1 MPDLKQTKLTTNFK
15 ELPPMQQENKDNKYS
30 VAFKASIS
38 KTGLVS
44 YLKNNLG
51 FTIYISTICLISFTS
66 PAQADWFQV
75 GNIRANLITPMY
87 TLINENLGFIAFAV
101 GGAATF
107 LARGQDMYQKAIA
120 FGVGSLGTA
129 GAVKLAQT
137 VLHLG

>member
-1 MPDLKQTKLTTNFK
+1 MLDQTNLTTNFQ
-15 ELPPMQQENKDNKYS
+15 ELPTMRQANKYLNII
-30 VAFKASIS
+30 APIALSIRRLRI
-38 KTGLVS
+38 KLVS
-44 YLKNNLG
+44 HLKNNLG
-51 FTIYISTICLISFTS
+51 ITLYVGTICMIGFVS
-66 PAQADWFQV
+66 PAHADWFQV

-87 TLINENLGFIAFAV
+87 TLVNDNLGFVAFAV